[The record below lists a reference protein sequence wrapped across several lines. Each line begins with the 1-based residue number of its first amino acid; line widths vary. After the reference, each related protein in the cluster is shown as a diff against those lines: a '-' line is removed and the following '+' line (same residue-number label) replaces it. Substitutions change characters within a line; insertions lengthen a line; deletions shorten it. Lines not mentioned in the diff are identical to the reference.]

1 MGFLCTIIVLLKLAD
16 RFEAKGGEETT
27 TMNTAGS
34 DVKETAGR
42 EKNRAVPAAGVL
54 YREVDQ
60 GRRPSGRPGLV
71 EADR

>member
-1 MGFLCTIIVLLKLAD
+1 
-16 RFEAKGGEETT
+16 
-27 TMNTAGS
+27 MNTAGS

-54 YREVDQ
+54 YREVDHQ